1 MDYFQ
6 PTHIFLVPPLMLF
19 VARCPDITAEDMSNL
34 KLVVSGAAPL
44 SRQVMDEF
52 LQKAPS
58 RMIFKSGKC
67 PLFPIPSCKKK
78 RVIIVRR
85 VVKKICAFYAYYSTY
100 IHV

>member
-1 MDYFQ
+1 MHETIIILQ

-58 RMIFKSGKC
+58 RMIFKSG
-67 PLFPIPSCKKK
+67 
-78 RVIIVRR
+78 
-85 VVKKICAFYAYYSTY
+85 
-100 IHV
+100 

>member
-1 MDYFQ
+1 
-6 PTHIFLVPPLMLF
+6 MLF

-58 RMIFKSGKC
+58 RMIFKSGRS
-67 PLFPIPSCKKK
+67 L
-78 RVIIVRR
+78 
-85 VVKKICAFYAYYSTY
+85 
-100 IHV
+100 